1 MKINKKSISI
11 AMLLPLLLSCG
22 DQIINKGEWIS
33 ITSTSLSVH
42 STTSN
47 IVSPF
52 NTSIAL
58 KYFKNENKTYS
69 ETFDK
74 DLKNKFLS
82 IVSDLHTKFD
92 RHFYYYED
100 QESKKIVTS
109 VKTINDSYGSGEEIF
124 CSEELYKLIKDG
136 YRLTID
142 TNGYFNFFIGKLN
155 DYWDGIFHD
164 YNDELIYNDR
174 IIDPL
179 YDEEYR
185 NELNRLTYAVP
196 TLEEV
201 RNLITFNDE
210 NKSVIFNVL
219 EDKEYNG
226 ELLSRSNKTSLYRPL
241 LTPGGIAKG
250 LLVDY
255 LKSSLLNDSYTD
267 GFINAGSS
275 SLSSLSDLSFTEK
288 GYQAISIT
296 DPRGDNP
303 FQREKALT
311 VILYKD
317 YGLST
322 SGVYTIGKS
331 YQIKDP
337 KDENKIVYRHHIVN
351 PYTGEC
357 SQYHASVSLFS
368 STFSNA
374 ELDALSTTFVNLSI
388 EDSLL
393 FKEELLEKYPNHDLK
408 FIMMD
413 FANDDKLKIHIDNE
427 LKENV
432 EINATNVEVS
442 YE

>member
-1 MKINKKSISI
+1 MKLNKKTVSIS
-11 AMLLPLLLSCG
+11 LLIPLLVGCG
-22 DQIINKGEWIS
+22 NQVINEGEWVTL
-33 ITSTSLSVH
+33 TSTSLAIH

-52 NTSIAL
+52 NTSIAV
-58 KYFKNENKTYS
+58 KYFKNNKSTYS
-69 ETFDK
+69 ENFDK
-74 DLKNKFLS
+74 ELKSKFLD
-82 IVSDLHTKFD
+82 ITKDLHKKFD
-92 RHFYYYED
+92 RHFYYED
-100 QESKKIVTS
+100 DNKNVVTS
-109 VKTINDSYGSGEEIF
+109 IKTINDSYGSGEEVY

-164 YNDELIYNDR
+164 FNDELIYNDR
-174 IIDPL
+174 NIDPL

-185 NELNRLTYAVP
+185 NELNRLTYTVP

-226 ELLSRSNKTSLYRPL
+226 EILSRSVKTSPYRPL

-255 LKSSLLNDSYTD
+255 LKDSLVKDNYTD

-275 SLSSLSDLSFTEK
+275 SIASLSDLSFCEK
-288 GYQAISIT
+288 GYQSLSIT

-303 FQREKALT
+303 YQREKALT
-311 VILYKD
+311 VKLYKD

-331 YQIKDP
+331 YQINDP
-337 KDENKIVYRHHIVN
+337 NDETKLIYRHHIVN

-374 ELDALSTTFVNLSI
+374 ELDALSTTFVNLSF
-388 EDSLL
+388 EESLF
-393 FKEELLEKYPNHDLK
+393 FKDELLKKYPNHDLK
-408 FIMMD
+408 YIMID
-413 FANDDKLKIHIDNE
+413 FAKDNRLNIYIDKDLKND
-427 LKENV
+427 V
-432 EINATNVEVS
+432 EINATNVEVK